1 MSETWDMYG
10 RLGAIDKTAAL
21 GHKTTTRS
29 ILVHIGHAGHLR
41 NALRRAS
48 LDRPRSPIAPPTTL
62 RAFSDETHLLCP
74 ACSAPQRGEAFLLG
88 GRYYVSSTWAGWSD
102 RANYSQHCQ
111 VFGKQK
117 RHCGEGYRPVCTVP
131 YSTVLSTLERVMCS
145 GHMSEVAQPHHRL
158 VLAALPAAPRA
169 EAEAAAAAAAEASRP
184 KTISTTPTR
193 KTLPATHPLTSAEAF
208 THPLHPP
215 APPEKGIKAAALLSL
230 SGRPGKASGIRVML
244 QHHMLD
250 TPPTASSP
258 PRPSA
263 AGAAA
268 TAGAALHGRLLR
280 PAPVRALVRL
290 VEPWLCLLA
299 ALIKRLVASHLRPCM
314 SKSSF
319 AHCARHEQPVAIFA
333 HAYPRVHN
341 AFAVPVGQLRSD

>member
-1 MSETWDMYG
+1 
-10 RLGAIDKTAAL
+10 
-21 GHKTTTRS
+21 
-29 ILVHIGHAGHLR
+29 
-41 NALRRAS
+41 
-48 LDRPRSPIAPPTTL
+48 
-62 RAFSDETHLLCP
+62 
-74 ACSAPQRGEAFLLG
+74 
-88 GRYYVSSTWAGWSD
+88 
-102 RANYSQHCQ
+102 
-111 VFGKQK
+111 
-117 RHCGEGYRPVCTVP
+117 
-131 YSTVLSTLERVMCS
+131 MCS

-299 ALIKRLVASHLRPCM
+299 AYVPGFSCHGRRATHTLGHTRTLTLLLPLERLIKRLVASHLRPCM

-341 AFAVPVGQLRSD
+341 AFAVPVGKRGSVHEILAECVATPSGP